1 MITGI
6 HHIALRCNGVAEYE
20 KAVHFYRD
28 LLGLSVYKT
37 WGSGDN
43 LSCMLST
50 GAGCME
56 IFSNGQEPMPQGQLL
71 HVAFK
76 ADNVDELVEKVRAE
90 GYKIKIEPAD
100 VVIGSTP
107 PFPVR
112 IAFCYGPAGEEVEF
126 FYEKEQG

>member
-37 WGSGDN
+37 WGGGEN
-43 LSCMLST
+43 LCCMLST

-56 IFSNGQEPMPQGQLL
+56 IFSNGTEPMPQGQLL
-71 HVAFK
+71 HVAF
-76 ADNVDELVEKVRAE
+76 ATRHVDELIERVRSE
-90 GYKIKIEPAD
+90 GYQVTIEPND
-100 VVIGSTP
+100 VNIGGF
-107 PFPVR
+107 FPVR
-112 IAFCYGPAGEEVEF
+112 IAFCIGAAGETVEF
-126 FYEKEQG
+126 FMEKDEA

>member
-6 HHIALRCNGVAEYE
+6 HHIALRCNGVAEYQ

-28 LLGLSVYKT
+28 LLGLKEFRA
-37 WGSGDN
+37 WGEGDN
-43 LSCMLST
+43 LSIMLDT

-56 IFSNGQEPMPQGQLL
+56 IFSNGTEPMPQGQLL

-76 ADNVDELVEKVRAE
+76 TDNVDELVEKVRAE
-90 GYKIKIEPAD
+90 GYPIKIEPAD

-107 PFPVR
+107 PYPVR
-112 IAFCYGPAGEEVEF
+112 IAFCYGAAGEEVEF
-126 FYEKEQG
+126 FCEK